1 MESEI
6 VKITTINYKGL
17 RFVDLKS
24 LAKSRGF
31 ELWPQINKA
40 EIISFIRRNDNI
52 DQNQSDDLVMSQRA
66 EVWKEFRERTKLRV
80 RERDK
85 IRKQE
90 LRRQYD
96 ERERRQQSMKAP
108 ESNEERKQRIALEK
122 EEKERERGE
131 MREFWA
137 ESVRRAEEEQELF
150 RAFREA
156 GWTVGRLGGRDR
168 GLIRD

>member
-6 VKITTINYKGL
+6 TKTTSNYKGL

-40 EIISFIRRNDNI
+40 ELISFIRRNDNI
-52 DQNQSDDLVMSQRA
+52 DQNQSDDLVKSQRA
-66 EVWKEFRERTKLRV
+66 EVWKEFRERTRLRV

-96 ERERRQQSMKAP
+96 ERRQQSMKAL
-108 ESNEERKQRIALEK
+108 ESNEERKKRIALEK
-122 EEKERERGE
+122 EEKERERRE

-137 ESVRRAEEEQELF
+137 ESVRRVEEEQELL
-150 RAFREA
+150 RAFSEA

-168 GLIRD
+168 SLIRD

>member
-6 VKITTINYKGL
+6 AKTTINYKGL

-40 EIISFIRRNDNI
+40 ELISFIRRNDNI
-52 DQNQSDDLVMSQRA
+52 AQNQSDDLVKSQRA
-66 EVWKEFRERTKLRV
+66 EVWKEFRERTRLRV

-96 ERERRQQSMKAP
+96 ERRQQSMKAL
-108 ESNEERKQRIALEK
+108 ESNEERKKRIALEK
-122 EEKERERGE
+122 EEKERERRE

-137 ESVRRAEEEQELF
+137 ESVRRAEEEQELL
-150 RAFREA
+150 RAFSEA